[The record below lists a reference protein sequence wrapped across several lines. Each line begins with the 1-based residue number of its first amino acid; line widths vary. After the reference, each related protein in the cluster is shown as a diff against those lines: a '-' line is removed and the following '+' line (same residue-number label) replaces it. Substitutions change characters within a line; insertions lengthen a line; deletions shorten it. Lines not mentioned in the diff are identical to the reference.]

1 MPTWILITVSAAFL
15 QNIRSVLQKHLK
27 GALSTTGATF
37 VRFAFGVPFA
47 LLYLFGYVWLS
58 GKGLPAFNGPFLF
71 WVVLAAVGQ
80 IGAQFLLV
88 HLFSFRNFTVGTA
101 YSRTEPA
108 QAALFA
114 FLFFSETLKM
124 SALLAIGVAVLGVM
138 LISVARTTL
147 SIRTLITS
155 TFSRT
160 ALIGLASGFLFG
172 VTAASYRKA
181 SLSLEPTMVTPD
193 YILQA
198 SFTLATAILIQTI
211 LMGIWISLRE
221 REQWGC
227 VARAWKPSLATGFV
241 GASASFGWFMAM
253 TLQQAALVKALA
265 QVEMLF
271 TFASSVFIFK
281 EKINR
286 LELMGCGL
294 IICGVLILVLG

>member
-58 GKGLPAFNGPFLF
+58 GKDLPVFNGPFLF
-71 WVVLAAVGQ
+71 WVMMAAVGQ

-114 FLFFSETLKM
+114 FVFFSETLKM
-124 SALLAIGVAVLGVM
+124 SALVAIGVAVLGVM

-181 SLSLEPTMVTPD
+181 SLSLEPTMVAPD

-198 SFTLATAILIQTI
+198 SFTLATAILIQTV
-211 LMGIWISLRE
+211 LMGIWITFRE

-294 IICGVLILVLG
+294 IVCGVLILVLG

>member
-1 MPTWILITVSAAFL
+1 MPTWILITISAAFL

-47 LLYLFGYVWLS
+47 LLYLFGYAGLS
-58 GKGLPAFNGPFLF
+58 GATLPSFNGPFLF
-71 WVVLAAVGQ
+71 WVMVAALTQ

-114 FLFFSETLKM
+114 FLFFSETIRT
-124 SALLAIGVAVLGVM
+124 SALVAIGVAVFGVM

-147 SIRTLITS
+147 SVRTLITS

-160 ALIGLASGFLFG
+160 ALIGLASGSLFG
-172 VTAASYRKA
+172 VAAAGYRQA
-181 SLSLEPTMVTPD
+181 SLSLVPDMVAPD

-198 SFTLATAILIQTI
+198 SFTLATAILIQTV
-211 LMGIWISLRE
+211 LMGLWITVRE
-221 REQWGC
+221 REEWGR

-286 LELMGCGL
+286 LELIGCGL
-294 IICGVLILVLG
+294 IVCGVLILVLG

>member
-1 MPTWILITVSAAFL
+1 MPTWILITISAAFL

-37 VRFAFGVPFA
+37 VRFGFGVPFA
-47 LLYLFGYVWLS
+47 LLFLFGYGWLS
-58 GKGLPAFNGPFLF
+58 GKDLPVFNGPFLF
-71 WVVLAAVGQ
+71 WVVMAAVGQ

-114 FLFFSETLKM
+114 FLFFSETLKT

-181 SLSLEPTMVTPD
+181 SLSLEPTMAAPD

-198 SFTLATAILIQTI
+198 SFTLATAIILQTV
-211 LMGIWISLRE
+211 LMGIWITFRE
-221 REQWGC
+221 REQWSA

-271 TFASSVFIFK
+271 TFASTVFIFK

-286 LELMGCGL
+286 LELIGCGL
-294 IICGVLILVLG
+294 IVCGVLILVLG